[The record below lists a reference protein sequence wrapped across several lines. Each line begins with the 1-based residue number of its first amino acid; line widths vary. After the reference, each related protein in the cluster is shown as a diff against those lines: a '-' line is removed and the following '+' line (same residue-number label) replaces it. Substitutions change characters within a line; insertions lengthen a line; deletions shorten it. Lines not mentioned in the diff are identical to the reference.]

1 MAYKASSFLALILV
15 ANVLLSTTC
24 QARNSIP
31 RNSNT
36 DDKKEPQWFF
46 HFDGIPGFGRGGL
59 PPLFGSTPQ
68 SPSNGGG
75 GGEGAGA
82 GSESGPGSVPP
93 SGHYVPG
100 GDDTFVPNP
109 GNEVPIPGSSGAV
122 PVPVQAAV
130 HP

>member
-1 MAYKASSFLALILV
+1 MANKASSFLALVLIV
-15 ANVLLSTTC
+15 NVVLSTTC

-31 RNSNT
+31 NKSNT

-75 GGEGAGA
+75 GGEGAGSA
-82 GSESGPGSVPP
+82 PP
-93 SGHYVPG
+93 LGGGYVPG

-109 GNEVPIPGSSGAV
+109 GNEVPIGGAV
-122 PVPVQAAV
+122 PVPVAV